1 VGIFGRGGG
10 VVSSSARRGG
20 IDAGAPFEVAEV
32 MLVCLELK
40 VVVMGVGSVIV
51 LVLCALYRRIRAV
64 EASGGDW
71 EEEGGQWSL
80 WSVSSFRRTGVSEA
94 VFSKELV
101 RGEAVP
107 LPASL
112 SGLSLLSS
120 GVMDDNIRPC
130 LEELATTSLPPLTG

>member
-1 VGIFGRGGG
+1 
-10 VVSSSARRGG
+10 
-20 IDAGAPFEVAEV
+20 

-40 VVVMGVGSVIV
+40 VAVMGVGSVIV
-51 LVLCALYRRIRAV
+51 LVLCALCRRIRAV

-71 EEEGGQWSL
+71 EEEGASRRSL
-80 WSVSSFRRTGVSEA
+80 WSVSSFCRTGVSEA

-112 SGLSLLSS
+112 SGLSLLLLLSS

>member
-1 VGIFGRGGG
+1 
-10 VVSSSARRGG
+10 
-20 IDAGAPFEVAEV
+20 

-40 VVVMGVGSVIV
+40 VAVMGVGSVIV
-51 LVLCALYRRIRAV
+51 LVLCALCRGICAG

-71 EEEGGQWSL
+71 EEEGGRWSL
-80 WSVSSFRRTGVSEA
+80 WSVSSFRRTGISEA
-94 VFSKELV
+94 VFSRGLV
-101 RGEAVP
+101 GGEAVP

-112 SGLSLLSS
+112 SVLSLLSS